1 MKSLSL
7 FKLPRIK
14 KYNDA
19 KTDYGT
25 YGLWGA
31 ILAGGKTVVSKSTFR
46 YLTFFAP
53 GGKGGIYAPLPLFGG
68 FVDSL
73 ANN

>member
-1 MKSLSL
+1 MMPKQVLN
-7 FKLPRIK
+7 LPRIK

-46 YLTFFAP
+46 YLTLFAP
-53 GGKGGIYAPLPLFGG
+53 GGWHALPAIFW
-68 FVDSL
+68 
-73 ANN
+73 

>member
-7 FKLPRIK
+7 FKLPRIN

-46 YLTFFAP
+46 YFTFF
-53 GGKGGIYAPLPLFGG
+53 
-68 FVDSL
+68 VSL
-73 ANN
+73 

>member
-1 MKSLSL
+1 MMLKQVL
-7 FKLPRIK
+7 KLPRIK
-14 KYNDA
+14 KYNDTE
-19 KTDYGT
+19 TDYGT

-46 YLTFFAP
+46 YLTLFASW
-53 GGKGGIYAPLPLFGG
+53 GGGYMPPLPLFGG